1 MAAQAAADVLALEIE
16 KVRKKVPVL
25 FEREGTFYSSI
36 EKREVNAVSSRDMV
50 VPLEIR
56 PGGKFRHYSPAGG
69 DLGRG
74 GAGKFEKATVST
86 ENLSFAVEWNVDTEW
101 STNDQRKAV
110 LSTFKRNIANG
121 MAEFRKHVDSLS
133 MTKGDGVIGTITSVA
148 TGGSKDTYTC
158 TTDGFGV
165 KLLRFGQ
172 DVNVYDAGL
181 TTRRTTGDGVAI
193 DLIDIEAKT
202 ARLAANVGSSAAT
215 DKIVVSGV
223 SATPPT
229 SLLGVPYHHDSA
241 STGTWLS
248 MNRANFPEI
257 RANRVTASAALSLP
271 FARLAVNKIGN
282 RLGMKVR
289 GEEVVAWMHPAQVQ
303 AYEALGQLIHQINKT
318 TKDEGLNLFFGGSG
332 SMQMAGCSV
341 REHYA
346 WDKTR
351 IDFVKQK
358 TWGRAEMKPAG
369 FYGEEHGRKL
379 FEARSTDGGVAAA
392 WLYYIVASFNFFVD
406 NPAGCSY
413 ISDLSVPSGY

>member
-16 KVRKKVPVL
+16 KVRKKVPIL
-25 FEREGTFYSSI
+25 FEREDTFFSSI
-36 EKREVNAVSSRDMV
+36 EKRDVNVVSSRDMV

-74 GAGKFEKATVST
+74 GGPNYQKATVST
-86 ENLSFAVEWNVDTEW
+86 EDISFAVEWNSDVEW

-110 LSTFKRNIANG
+110 LSVFKRNIAKG
-121 MAEFRKHVDSLS
+121 MAEFRRHIDSLS
-133 MTKGDGVIGTITSVA
+133 MTKGDGVVGTITSVA
-148 TGGSKDTYTC
+148 TGGSTDTYTW

-165 KLLRFGQ
+165 RLLRFGQ
-172 DVNVYDAGL
+172 DVNVYAAGL
-181 TTRRTTGDGVAI
+181 GTRRTTGDGTAI
-193 DLIDIEAKT
+193 DLIDLENNQV
-202 ARLAANVGSSAAT
+202 RLAANVGSSAAT
-215 DKIVVSGV
+215 DKIVVSGL

-257 RANRVTASAALSLP
+257 RANRVTANASLALP
-271 FARLAVNKIGN
+271 FARLAVNKIGD

-289 GEEVVAWMHPAQVQ
+289 GEECVAWMHPCQVQ
-303 AYEALGQLIHQINKT
+303 AYEELGQLVQNIRKS
-318 TKDEGLNLFFGGSG
+318 TKDEGLNLFFGGAG
-332 SMQMAGCSV
+332 GMQMAGCPV
-341 REHYA
+341 REHFA

-351 IDFVKQK
+351 IDFIKK
-358 TWGRAEMKPAG
+358 NNWGRAEMRPAG
-369 FYGEEHGRKL
+369 FYGEEHGKKL

-392 WLYYIVASFNFFVD
+392 WLYYLVASFNFFVD